1 MGCSPEAT
9 ICFGMV
15 IDLQKRSVHDYFTGL
30 PEDDEGEEALESLL
44 WDLSGGQE
52 PFFDITVAGTDNY
65 RVTVLYAAG
74 TNIEACWGAAEF
86 DPHHLTKGEDN
97 LRAEWDRQIDLLAR
111 SHGATALLREP
122 KWLLVPYYG

>member
-1 MGCSPEAT
+1 MGYSPDAT

-15 IDLQKRSVHDYFTGL
+15 IDLEGRSVRDYFTGL
-30 PEDDEGEEALESLL
+30 PEDEEALESLL

-52 PFFDITVAGTDNY
+52 PFFDITVAGTDAY
-65 RVTVLYAAG
+65 RTTVLYAAG
-74 TNIEACWGAAEF
+74 TNVEACWGAAEF
-86 DPHHLTKGEDN
+86 DPHHLTKSLGN

-111 SHGATALLREP
+111 SHGVTPLLREP